1 VHTLLLLVHGPPPHP
16 APALP
21 CLALPALP
29 FARML
34 GVQEG
39 ECSTPPPSRSQA
51 AVPSAQAAPHSSC
64 TPSTSFARM
73 LGAGQTERPPSLSVH
88 KQAPLPGQL
97 LLPLAYVPPTAC
109 TPSPILCIN
118 VGGMVPTHPLPF
130 ASLLGLHPTPP
141 ACTPPP
147 LHACWGQGRQSS
159 PPSLSICEQAPLPWL
174 LPIPPGLCTTRR
186 AHALPLCMHAGEAQG
201 TVPPPPVCRQ
211 APPPRLH
218 ISPLHLGA
226 PPPLH
231 ALLRTCR
238 KRRKDRGACKGRAT
252 QGVSHA
258 RRPTCQGR
266 TEQKGT
272 VRKGWGHRMMGSA
285 TQAANGGGA
294 KGTQA
299 GRGAT
304 QVRGAACERSGGH
317 NRAGGWHMNGRW
329 HTPFLHP
336 CAQ

>member
-1 VHTLLLLVHGPPPHP
+1 MWRERCPPI
-16 APALP
+16 
-21 CLALPALP
+21 P
-29 FARML
+29 FHSPL
-34 GVQEG
+34 
-39 ECSTPPPSRSQA
+39 C
-51 AVPSAQAAPHSSC
+51 SSC
-64 TPSTSFARM
+64 TPPHLHALHPLRTHAGRRADRAPPHPFPFAS
-73 LGAGQTERPPSLSVH
+73 RPLC
-88 KQAPLPGQL
+88 PGCSPF
-97 LLPLAYVPPTAC
+97 PLAYALPAVR
-109 TPSPILCIN
+109 TPS
-118 VGGMVPTHPLPF
+118 HF
-130 ASLLGLHPTPP
+130 ACMLGRHK
-141 ACTPPP
+141 
-147 LHACWGQGRQSS
+147 GQG
-159 PPSLSICEQAPLPWL
+159 P
-174 LPIPPGLCTTRR
+174 
-186 AHALPLCMHAGEAQG
+186 
-201 TVPPPPVCRQ
+201 
-211 APPPRLH
+211 
-218 ISPLHLGA
+218 PLHLGA